1 MITPG
6 NDLLLVYICPK
17 IFQTYSNAKLE
28 SGKNLDEVNLQRK
41 NRNTLEIG
49 RRDFFNWLH
58 DCQKNILWL
67 YQEFLEDEAIGQW
80 RNLSDL
86 NL

>member
-17 IFQTYSNAKLE
+17 IFQTYSNVKLE
-28 SGKNLDEVNLQRK
+28 SWKNLDEVNLQRK
-41 NRNTLEIG
+41 NRHTLEIG

>member
-1 MITPG
+1 MTFFLFIYALKYFRPILMQSWSPG
-6 NDLLLVYICPK
+6 KIWMRLTFRGKTGTLWKLVGGI
-17 IFQTYSNAKLE
+17 
-28 SGKNLDEVNLQRK
+28 
-41 NRNTLEIG
+41 
-49 RRDFFNWLH
+49 FFNWLH